1 MEECLYCNIVNKK
14 IPASFVYQDSE
25 IVVFPDINPKSR
37 VHLLVVPT
45 LHIKSFLDIEDKQF
59 VVLTKL
65 AKVIQSL
72 VKSKKLENGY
82 QLLFNGGH
90 YQHVPHL
97 HWHLLGD

>member
-1 MEECLYCNIVNKK
+1 MEECLFCNIVNNK
-14 IPASFVYQDSE
+14 IPATFVYQDPDV
-25 IVVFPDINPKSR
+25 VVFPDINPKSR

-72 VKSKKLENGY
+72 VRSNKLENGY
-82 QLLFNGGH
+82 QLLLNGGH